1 MLNILSNSFN
11 MIAYNTNDY
20 AVRYAEFY
28 KKESYR
34 LTNDAQNIEEIE
46 QDIIKLEKKREKLL
60 DFSMAGYIT
69 NAEFVSRNEGFTK
82 AITNK
87 KLEIERIKETHPI
100 PQEEILALLAE
111 TSKIAQE
118 YANSNPKDITRAKVE
133 NLIDTIIIKSL
144 GEKKAEVSILYKNG
158 LPRKKMTPA
167 GSLETISANMV
178 QEKPYITENGTE
190 YLVFSA
196 IKENK

>member
-1 MLNILSNSFN
+1 M
-11 MIAYNTNDY
+11 
-20 AVRYAEFY
+20 
-28 KKESYR
+28 
-34 LTNDAQNIEEIE
+34 
-46 QDIIKLEKKREKLL
+46 
-60 DFSMAGYIT
+60 
-69 NAEFVSRNEGFTK
+69 
-82 AITNK
+82 
-87 KLEIERIKETHPI
+87 
-100 PQEEILALLAE
+100 AE
-111 TSKIAQE
+111 TSKIAQV
-118 YANSNPKDITRAKVE
+118 YANSIPKDITRAKVE

>member
-69 NAEFVSRNEGFTK
+69 NAESVSR
-82 AITNK
+82 
-87 KLEIERIKETHPI
+87 KETHPI

-178 QEKPYITENGTE
+178 QEKPYISENGTE